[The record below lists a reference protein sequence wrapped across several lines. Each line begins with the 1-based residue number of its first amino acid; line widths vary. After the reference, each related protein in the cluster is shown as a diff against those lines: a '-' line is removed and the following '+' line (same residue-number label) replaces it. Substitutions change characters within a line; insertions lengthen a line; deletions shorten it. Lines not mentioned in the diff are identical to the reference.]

1 MKVLDMSVGLTADDI
16 FYKFLDGVGL
26 SEEAK
31 NAIAEAI
38 EANNE
43 RLANDL
49 KDLIK
54 IELNK

>member
-1 MKVLDMSVGLTADDI
+1 MSVGLTADDI

-26 SEEAK
+26 SDEAK

-54 IELNK
+54 NEINK